1 MGARFDFASSQANS
15 LSAVVKGNMRLQEMM
30 AIMAEE
36 RGGRVFATDERSVL
50 RLILPFLREVLTR
63 REIGSASTT
72 AL

>member
-1 MGARFDFASSQANS
+1 MAKK
-15 LSAVVKGNMRLQEMM
+15 KGNVRLQEMM

-50 RLILPFLREVLTR
+50 HDTSLQDILNHHET
-63 REIGSASTT
+63 GSASTT

>member
-1 MGARFDFASSQANS
+1 VLALISRRRRLILCRDGFK
-15 LSAVVKGNMRLQEMM
+15 KGNVRLQEMM

-50 RLILPFLREVLTR
+50 HDTYLQNALNHRET
-63 REIGSASTT
+63 GSASTT